1 MRDLAFLKFAKI
13 GLRSVSHPP
22 NFTSSTAG
30 DAEKL
35 LLRSKIQSR
44 QKPILCF
51 NTMGYYVV
59 ADINNIGTSAAMKE
73 ANSSFSAPAGQV
85 LVGRMHTGDENG
97 LTTYKFA
104 PLIADPNS
112 GVQLKYKLQNT
123 VWTDGIKQS
132 DLDYNAPDGWVIVGR
147 KHDGDENGKT
157 SFQISQVVI
166 SDTTLV
172 STTDGMKSTLIKESA
187 GIWWVAANLGN
198 LMQVMTG
205 TSHSGDENGNT
216 TYTGSLLFV
225 KG

>member
-1 MRDLAFLKFAKI
+1 
-13 GLRSVSHPP
+13 
-22 NFTSSTAG
+22 
-30 DAEKL
+30 
-35 LLRSKIQSR
+35 
-44 QKPILCF
+44 
-51 NTMGYYVV
+51 MGFYIV
-59 ADINNIGTSAAMKE
+59 ADINNIGTSTPSKE
-73 ANSSFSAPAGQV
+73 ANSSFSAPDGQV

-97 LTTYKFA
+97 NTTYKYA

-112 GVQLKYKLQNT
+112 GVALKYKLQNT

-132 DLDYNAPDGWVIVGR
+132 DLSYSAPDGWVIVGR

-166 SDTTLV
+166 DGATLAH
-172 STTDGMKSTLIKESA
+172 TTDGMVSGQIKESS
-187 GIWWVAANLGN
+187 GIWWVASNLGN

-205 TSHSGDENGNT
+205 TTHKGDENGNS